1 MAGIDE
7 VATKGNLIRAKNSLT
22 LARQGYE
29 LMDRRR
35 NILIRELMQHVEKAK
50 DIQVQIDTTFQEA
63 YAALQRANIE
73 MGISSVQS
81 LALTVP
87 IEQSVKVQSRSI
99 MGTEIPLV
107 RYQKDETNK
116 PTYALYRTRDALDE
130 AKLSFERVKY
140 LTLELSQIEITARRM
155 AADIQKTQKRANAL
169 QNITI
174 PRYEILVKNI
184 SNALEEKEREEFTRL
199 KVIKAQ
205 KSHKNA

>member
-1 MAGIDE
+1 MAGINE
-7 VATKGNLIRAKNSLT
+7 VATKGNLMRARNSLL

-50 DIQVQIDTTFQEA
+50 DIQGEIDTTFTAA
-63 YAALQRANIE
+63 YDALQKANID
-73 MGISSVQS
+73 MGISAVQG

-87 IEQSVKVQSRSI
+87 IEDSIRVQSRSI

-107 RYQKDETNK
+107 RYQKEENSK
-116 PTYALYRTRDALDE
+116 PTYALYRTRDSLDE
-130 AKLSFERVKY
+130 AKAAFEKVKY

-155 AADIQKTQKRANAL
+155 AADIQRSQKRANAL
-169 QNITI
+169 KNITI
-174 PRYEILVKNI
+174 PRYEELVKNI
-184 SNALEEKEREEFTRL
+184 TNALEEKEREEFTRL

-205 KSHKNA
+205 KEAK

>member
-1 MAGIDE
+1 MAGINE
-7 VATKGNLIRAKNSLT
+7 VATKGNLMRAKNSLT
-22 LARQGYE
+22 LAKQGYE

-50 DIQVQIDTTFQEA
+50 DIQAEIDETFSGA
-63 YAALQRANIE
+63 YEALQRANVD
-73 MGISSVQS
+73 MGISQVQS

-87 IEQSVKVQSRSI
+87 VEQSIRIQSRSI

-107 RYQKDETNK
+107 RYERDEIRK
-116 PTYALYRTRDALDE
+116 PTYALYRTRDSLDQ
-130 AKLSFERVKY
+130 AKLAFERVKY

-155 AADIQKTQKRANAL
+155 ASDIQRTQKRANAL

-174 PRYEILVKNI
+174 PRYEALVKSI
-184 SNALEEKEREEFTRL
+184 TNALEEKEREEFTRL

-205 KSHKNA
+205 KEAKQ